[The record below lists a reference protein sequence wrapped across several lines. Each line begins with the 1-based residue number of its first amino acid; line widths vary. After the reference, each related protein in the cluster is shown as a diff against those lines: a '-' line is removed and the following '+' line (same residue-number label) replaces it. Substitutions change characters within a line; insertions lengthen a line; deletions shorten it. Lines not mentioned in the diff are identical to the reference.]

1 MFIKPSK
8 IIVYAAIG
16 AMFAFM
22 GAIAYYSTYDIPE
35 LEKSELELISVNIAE
50 INSVENRLYLEVVF
64 GITNHGERTV
74 TVPEISFEL
83 FADGTSLGA
92 SSYSVSDIPLT
103 GRALLTSGLQV
114 PLVGEITVSQTDD
127 IKDVYEA
134 IAAGESL
141 NYRVIGQ
148 YTIET
153 AWQVIDIQFD
163 SSIKFFIKF
172 VVKQMGRER
181 FELSTTAVS
190 RQYPNQ
196 LDHRPMSA
204 KHYCWIINV

>member
-1 MFIKPSK
+1 
-8 IIVYAAIG
+8 
-16 AMFAFM
+16 MFAFM

-83 FADGTSLGA
+83 FADGTSIGA

-163 SSIKFFIKF
+163 SSI
-172 VVKQMGRER
+172 
-181 FELSTTAVS
+181 
-190 RQYPNQ
+190 
-196 LDHRPMSA
+196 
-204 KHYCWIINV
+204 